1 MTMLLSR
8 TTNRTMTFL
17 ASAFLGFDGAALVG
31 FGLWS
36 RHPILALIGAV
47 LFASSG
53 LVLLYWRWYE
63 RQLAEIAQARQAVRA
78 EADSMRELVGRG

>member
-1 MTMLLSR
+1 MLLSPG
-8 TTNRTMTFL
+8 TNRTMTFL

-36 RHPILALIGAV
+36 RHPLVALIGAA
-47 LFASSG
+47 LFVSSG

-63 RQLAEIAQARQAVRA
+63 RQLEEIAEARRAVRD
-78 EADSMRELVGRG
+78 EANAMRELLPRG

>member
-1 MTMLLSR
+1 
-8 TTNRTMTFL
+8 MTFL

-36 RHPILALIGAV
+36 RHPLVALIGAA
-47 LFASSG
+47 LFVSSG

-63 RQLAEIAQARQAVRA
+63 RQLEEIAEARRAVRD
-78 EADSMRELVGRG
+78 EANAMRELLPRG

>member
-1 MTMLLSR
+1 MRLSPG
-8 TTNRTMTFL
+8 TNRTMTFL

-36 RHPILALIGAV
+36 RHPLVALIGAA
-47 LFASSG
+47 LFVSSG

-63 RQLAEIAQARQAVRA
+63 RQLEEIAQARRAVRD
-78 EADSMRELVGRG
+78 EANAMRELLPRG

>member
-1 MTMLLSR
+1 MPLSPG
-8 TTNRTMTFL
+8 TNRTMTFL

-36 RHPILALIGAV
+36 RHPLVALIGAA
-47 LFASSG
+47 LFVSSG

-63 RQLAEIAQARQAVRA
+63 RQLEEIAEARRAVRD
-78 EADSMRELVGRG
+78 EANAMRELLPRG

>member
-1 MTMLLSR
+1 
-8 TTNRTMTFL
+8 MTFL

-36 RHPILALIGAV
+36 RHSLVALIGAA
-47 LFASSG
+47 LFVSSG

-63 RQLAEIAQARQAVRA
+63 RQLEEIAEARRAVRD
-78 EADSMRELVGRG
+78 EANAMRELLPRG